1 MLRFTPMPLA
11 LVLVDIDDFKQVN
24 DAFTHVVG
32 DEVLR
37 RVAECLG
44 RELRVGDHLARY
56 GGDEFIALLPRTGD
70 QEARQVAQRMSDA
83 IATLPWSELADGL
96 SVRVS
101 TGFAALWSLTGRRP
115 DRDAENLFRRADE
128 ALLEAKRRRA
138 RGGTQPA
145 WPVGGRR
152 RRVAA
157 LDPGDDRAPT
167 PPGGVRTAPPTPG
180 RGTPQ
185 AYSAPRD
192 TRAGWSGDPSGPP
205 TAPVTAPV
213 PRVNGAGPNGIGT
226 AGASGDDALNR
237 VDWDDPGND
246 PASTPPQGAA
256 SVSRRRRV
264 PVIDLRGASTSRTP
278 FG

>member
-1 MLRFTPMPLA
+1 
-11 LVLVDIDDFKQVN
+11 
-24 DAFTHVVG
+24 
-32 DEVLR
+32 
-37 RVAECLG
+37 
-44 RELRVGDHLARY
+44 
-56 GGDEFIALLPRTGD
+56 
-70 QEARQVAQRMSDA
+70 MSDA
-83 IATLPWSELADGL
+83 IATLPWGELAYGL

-138 RGGTQPA
+138 GGGMQPG

-167 PPGGVRTAPPTPG
+167 PPGGVRAAPPTPP
-180 RGTPQ
+180 RGT
-185 AYSAPRD
+185 AHAHHLAPTT
-192 TRAGWSGDPSGPP
+192 TRAGWSGEPSGPP

-213 PRVNGAGPNGIGT
+213 PARLNGAEPNANWSDAGGETGEILMPLE
-226 AGASGDDALNR
+226 AGAAGDTL
-237 VDWDDPGND
+237 P
-246 PASTPPQGAA
+246 TPPQGAA
-256 SVSRRRRV
+256 AASRRRRP
-264 PVIDLRGASTSRTP
+264 PVIDLRGAAPSRTP